1 MSYVEDRIAEIQATP
16 EPRKKHYEH
25 VEHWKTRHGK
35 FMYYYRLGKGTRIRL
50 PNPAEVGDE
59 VFRRAYEKA
68 RNGVASEKAKRGV
81 APAMGGDVGK
91 PGYVY
96 FLRNG
101 RTVKIGFT
109 TSIKS
114 RIKSIQTSCAEA
126 VEVLMVMPGTEGTEK
141 FLHQRFT
148 DNHIGGEWFSL
159 TGLLAEFL
167 NVKIPA
173 MFYKEH

>member
-1 MSYVEDRIAEIQATP
+1 
-16 EPRKKHYEH
+16 
-25 VEHWKTRHGK
+25 
-35 FMYYYRLGKGTRIRL
+35 MYYYRLGKGTRIRL

-59 VFRRAYEKA
+59 MFMRAYEKA
-68 RNGVASEKAKRGV
+68 RNGIASEKARRGV
-81 APAMGGDVGK
+81 APVLGGDVGK

-114 RIKSIQTSCAEA
+114 RIRSIQTSCAEA

-141 FLHQRFT
+141 FLHKRFS
-148 DNHIGGEWFSL
+148 DSHIGGEWFSL
-159 TGLLAEFL
+159 VGALADFVGFKL
-167 NVKIPA
+167 SVT
-173 MFYKEH
+173 KEPSNA